1 MQGKK
6 NKLVSMGCIEFGD
19 WLIKASQMKGYVLLV
34 MFNPQTQKL
43 VVQHV
48 DDVKKAN
55 IIVEYVIEKGE
66 L

>member
-1 MQGKK
+1 
-6 NKLVSMGCIEFGD
+6 MGCIEFGD

>member
-1 MQGKK
+1 MD
-6 NKLVSMGCIEFGD
+6 CIEFGD

-34 MFNPQTQKL
+34 MCNLRNGKF
-43 VVQHV
+43 VMQHV